1 MRLVRTIATPDGGS
15 ALEEAELAMPPA
27 RVHDEKSEP
36 MPARHVSFRRTPGGM
51 DAPPHPAPRRRLVV
65 VTDGAL
71 EVTTSDGEARVF
83 RPDDPLEVA
92 DTPGAGHRSRSVFVA
107 LDDARLTDRPTPLDP
122 PEPGP
127 VPTRCISDGARPR
140 FAEAPMAYRFGGP
153 SGKVAREAPV
163 TVLQA
168 VRRPGAL
175 NHDFHSAPRR

>member
-1 MRLVRTIATPDGGS
+1 M
-15 ALEEAELAMPPA
+15 
-27 RVHDEKSEP
+27 
-36 MPARHVSFRRTPGGM
+36 
-51 DAPPHPAPRRRLVV
+51 
-65 VTDGAL
+65 
-71 EVTTSDGEARVF
+71 F
-83 RPDDPLEVA
+83 RPGDPLEVA